1 MKKMMNWVLAA
12 TLVCGTSVLTS
23 CKKAQTPEPVQEQQ
37 AEEVTVQK
45 VESTE
50 LIRTSQSWDGWAG
63 ITTPS

>member
-37 AEEVTVQK
+37 TEEQTV
-45 VESTE
+45 
-50 LIRTSQSWDGWAG
+50 
-63 ITTPS
+63 